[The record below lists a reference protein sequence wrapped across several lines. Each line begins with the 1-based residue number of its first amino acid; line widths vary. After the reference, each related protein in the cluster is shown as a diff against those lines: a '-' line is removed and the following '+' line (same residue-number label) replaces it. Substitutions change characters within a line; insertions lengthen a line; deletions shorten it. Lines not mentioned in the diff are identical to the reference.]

1 MIVVSDGRPERLR
14 HRLIP
19 RGDASRSRQHSNN
32 ASVRLTLQEHD
43 VMEWIYAAWADG
55 SIYFM
60 LLAALFIVNL
70 LPPVPAEMLIPFSAT
85 LFADRAFNMPIAI
98 VMGTAGLVL
107 GTIPLYYLGRRLGEA
122 RCKRFLVRYQRWL
135 AITPADID
143 RFGQWFCRYG
153 RVLVMLGRCIPG
165 MRSMV
170 SIPAGFHRM
179 RFAPFLFWTTLGS
192 QRSGRPCC

>member
-1 MIVVSDGRPERLR
+1 
-14 HRLIP
+14 
-19 RGDASRSRQHSNN
+19 
-32 ASVRLTLQEHD
+32 
-43 VMEWIYAAWADG
+43 MEWIYAAWADG

-85 LFADRAFNMPIAI
+85 LFADRAFNMPLAI

-107 GTIPLYYLGRRLGEA
+107 GTIPLYCLGRRLGEA
-122 RCKRFLVRYQRWL
+122 RCKHFLARNQRWL

-143 RFGQWFCRYG
+143 RFGQWFGRYG

-192 QRSGRPCC
+192 AIWATLLLMAGHWLAHVMPGLTAMRILFGLMFVFALFYAYRVIRD